1 MVELDELLPQNIL
14 DTIGDLVTHL
24 MADESQP
31 SKKSGPTV
39 EEVTE
44 EPAANE
50 GKQADSDSDSD
61 SGLDD
66 LPDLE

>member
-1 MVELDELLPQNIL
+1 
-14 DTIGDLVTHL
+14 

-44 EPAANE
+44 EPAANA
-50 GKQADSDSDSD
+50 GKQAESDSDSD

>member
-1 MVELDELLPQNIL
+1 
-14 DTIGDLVTHL
+14 

-31 SKKSGPTV
+31 MKEKGPTV

-44 EPAANE
+44 EPAGNA
-50 GKQADSDSDSD
+50 GKQVESDSDSD
-61 SGLDD
+61 DGLDD

>member
-1 MVELDELLPQNIL
+1 
-14 DTIGDLVTHL
+14 

-39 EEVTE
+39 EELTE
-44 EPAANE
+44 QPAANA
-50 GKQADSDSDSD
+50 GKQVDSDSDSD
-61 SGLDD
+61 SDSDLDD